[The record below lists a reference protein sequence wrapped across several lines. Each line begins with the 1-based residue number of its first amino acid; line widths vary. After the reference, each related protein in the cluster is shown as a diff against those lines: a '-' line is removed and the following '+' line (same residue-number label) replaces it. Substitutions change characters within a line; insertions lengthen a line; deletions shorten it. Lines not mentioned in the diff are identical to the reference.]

1 MKFRK
6 SVNLIVKLVISILSF
21 CEAASAQNVPAETDK
36 PPIAAPLSPA
46 AGYDSVLRNYICTW
60 EPSMPLTNP
69 ADVANAGRPAAEVK
83 LTTAYFDA
91 IGRPLQ
97 TVSKQ
102 MSGSGKDIVSMF
114 LYDAVG
120 REKLKYLP
128 YASQTGNTNDGKFKL
143 NPFADQKDFYQSET
157 LNPGAVNETV
167 YYSEVEFEASPL
179 NRVLKTYHP
188 GNSWAKTGGSHP
200 VNQGYDANTAEDAV
214 RIWKITDDQSL
225 PVSPGIYAAKQ
236 LYKVVSS
243 DEQGQTTIA
252 FTDKDGRLILKKIQL
267 NNDWLSTYYV
277 YDDSGNLRFVIPP
290 RAAQII
296 NGNWNL
302 APVAAEL
309 CFQYQYDERNRMII
323 KKVPGAAPVEMVY
336 DIRDRLVLTR
346 DGNLKSKRQWLM
358 SFYDGL
364 NRVVETALYTADTNT
379 YTRAVLQQQLNTA
392 TGTGSVQYDF
402 PGVTHLVVKTNDR
415 QLYEARESIT
425 IEPGFESA
433 NGDNLDFRV
442 DPSLTNGSIYL
453 PVTNPLPNVPAAALT
468 PLTFTYYDHYSYD
481 GLKVAVATDF
491 SKPQAGSNLY
501 AQPVKTNTTPEGM
514 VTGTRIRVL
523 GTDTWLTTTNYYDDD
538 NRLVQTISDNLNGA
552 QDVAT
557 TLYDFSGKVLSTYV
571 HHRNKQSAATPET
584 KVLTMMHYDHA
595 GRVDE
600 ISKRINDNPAL
611 QRTIVN
617 NSYDEL
623 GQMKT
628 KRLGVTGTGQLE
640 TLEYEYNIRGWL
652 KGINRKFAT
661 GKTSGNWFGQEL
673 SYDYGFSGKQFN
685 GNIAG
690 AKWKSRSDGTA
701 RAFGYQYDQAN
712 RLAAA
717 DFSQLEGT
725 ASWTKSKMDF
735 SVSNLNYDA
744 NGNILSMSQKGMEGS
759 VIKQIDSLKYGYLPN
774 SNKLSFV
781 TDKQNNPNTLLGD
794 FREKQN
800 DESPDYQY
808 DLNGNLVL
816 DQNKQLTI
824 RYNHLNLP
832 ENIVV
837 TGKGYITYTYDAGGN
852 KLRKIVVDQTGTGK
866 TTVTD
871 YTGMFQYTND
881 TLRIISH
888 EEGRIRTIAKAGT
901 PLDYKYDYFVKDHL
915 GNIRMV
921 LTEQTDFT
929 MYAATMENARAS
941 VETALFSNVNETR
954 VPKPAGY
961 PDDDTDSKNAAVAK
975 LNANTGGNKIG
986 PSLVLRVM
994 AGDTV
999 QINTR
1004 AFYKSQGPA
1013 AKNTAPLPEDM
1024 VAGLVQAFGGQAEG
1038 GSQHGFAAG
1047 NNSTPFNTNFY
1058 NNQYQR
1064 LKEKSPDQP
1073 DSKPKAYLNFV
1084 LFDDQFKLVDQNS
1097 GVKQVSGE
1105 ADQLQTLGTDRM
1117 PITQNGF
1124 LYVYTSN
1131 ESQQD
1136 VFFDNLVVTQASGP
1150 MLEETHYYPFGL
1162 TIAGISSNA
1171 LKGSSYAENRL
1182 KYNGNELQHKEFI
1195 DGSGLELYDFNAR
1208 TYDQQ
1213 IGRFLQ
1219 IDPLIESGEQ
1229 ERISPYHF
1237 AKNDPIKYNDPDGKC
1252 PNCIVGAIV
1261 GAAVDYGTQVTKNLA
1276 SGKPLRASFTEVD
1289 FWSIGISAVSG
1300 ALSGGLSAL
1309 TPASIAGKVGVEA
1322 LNLTR
1327 LTAESA
1333 AKQYAGDGS
1342 VSVAQ
1347 TLSDVG
1353 ASRVGDLLTA
1363 KISPISTRATANAI
1377 SATERQLD
1385 RAIRITIGDPTSS
1398 GRAATVRSLRSQL
1411 NTQVQTLNTKQV
1423 TNEVI
1428 KNTAGGSAGNALQET
1443 SNYLRKPV
1451 KENSPLQANINDA
1464 EIRRINFLKIFR

>member
-6 SVNLIVKLVISILSF
+6 SVNLIIKLVIPILSF
-21 CEAASAQNVPAETDK
+21 CETVSAQNVPAETDK
-36 PPIAAPLSPA
+36 PPVAAPLSPA

-69 ADVANAGRPAAEVK
+69 ADVSNAGRPAAEVK

-102 MSGSGKDIVSMF
+102 MSGTGKDLVSMF
-114 LYDAVG
+114 LYDNVG

-128 YASQTGNTNDGKFKL
+128 YASQTGANDGKFKL

-157 LNPGAVNETV
+157 LNPGSVNETV

-179 NRVLKTYHP
+179 NRILKTYSP
-188 GNSWAKTGGSHP
+188 GNSWAQTGGSHP
-200 VNQGYDANTAEDAV
+200 VGQQYDANTTEDAV
-214 RIWKITDDQSL
+214 RIWKIADDQSI
-225 PVSPGIYAAKQ
+225 PVSPGTYATKQ
-236 LYKVVSS
+236 LYKVITS

-290 RAAQII
+290 RAVQII

-309 CFQYQYDERNRMII
+309 CFQYQYDERNRMIV

-379 YTRAVLQQQLNTA
+379 YTRAVLQQQLNTS
-392 TGTGSVQYDF
+392 TGTGSIQYDF

-425 IEPGFESA
+425 IEPDFESA
-433 NGDNLDFRV
+433 SGDNLDFRV
-442 DPSLTNGSIYL
+442 DPALSNGSIYL
-453 PVTNPLPNVPAAALT
+453 PVTNPLPNIPAAALT
-468 PLTFTYYDHYSYD
+468 PLTFTYYDHYAYD
-481 GLKVAVATDF
+481 GLKTAVAADF
-491 SKPQAGSNLY
+491 TKPQAGSNLY
-501 AQPVKTNTTPEGM
+501 AQPVQTNTAPEGM
-514 VTGTRIRVL
+514 ATGTRIRVL

-538 NRLVQTISDNLNGA
+538 NRLVQTISDNLGGG

-571 HHRNKQSAATPET
+571 HHRTKQSSATPET

-600 ISKRINDNPAL
+600 ITKRINDNPAL
-611 QRTIVN
+611 QRTIVT
-617 NSYDEL
+617 NSYNEL
-623 GQMKT
+623 GQIKT
-628 KRLGVTGTGQLE
+628 KRLGITGTGQLE
-640 TLEYEYNIRGWL
+640 TLDYEYNIRGWL

-661 GKTSGNWFGQEL
+661 GKASSNWFGQEL

-690 AKWKSRSDGTA
+690 AKWKSRSDGVA
-701 RAFGYQYDQAN
+701 RAFGYRYDPVN
-712 RLAAA
+712 RLTAA
-717 DFSQLEGT
+717 DFSQLEGS

-735 SVSNLNYDA
+735 SVSNLTYDA

-759 VIKQIDSLKYGYLPN
+759 VIKQIDSLKYGYLSN

-837 TGKGYITYTYDAGGN
+837 TGKGSITYTYDAGGN
-852 KLRKIVVDQTGTGK
+852 KLRKTVVDQTGTGK

-888 EEGRIRTIAKAGT
+888 EEGRIRTIVKAGT
-901 PLDYKYDYFVKDHL
+901 PLDYKYDYFIKDHL

-929 MYAATMENARAS
+929 MYAATMENTRAG

-961 PDDDTDSKNAAVAK
+961 PNDDMDSKNAAVAK
-975 LNANTGGNKIG
+975 LNANPGGNKIG

-994 AGDTV
+994 AGDTIQV
-999 QINTR
+999 NAR
-1004 AFYKSQGPA
+1004 AFYKSQGPVTQ
-1013 AKNTAPLPEDM
+1013 NAPPPPEDM

-1117 PITQNGF
+1117 PITKNGF

-1150 MLEETHYYPFGL
+1150 VLEETHYYPFGL
-1162 TIAGISSNA
+1162 TMAGISSNA
-1171 LKGSSYAENRL
+1171 LKGSSYAEN
-1182 KYNGNELQHKEFI
+1182 KYKFTGQLLDEDLGWNTYQMKW
-1195 DGSGLELYDFNAR
+1195 R
-1208 TYDQQ
+1208 TMDPQ

-1219 IDPLIESGEQ
+1219 VDPLATKYVHN
-1229 ERISPYHF
+1229 SPYAYAENKVTTGIDLEGLEWVSRIDGNGATSVNANVKF
-1237 AKNDPIKYNDPDGKC
+1237 SVNEMLKLTPEQITAYQTAISNQLNKTLQISSDGSISGNVTYNGGNASKLRVVVPSLELYGKASIVGGQTTFSASSINVFDKEGNLRSPESVGIDGAHELLHTLRLEHPFEKTQGVDTKLISEGGNNYSTTPGTDSKIPFNIMNYPMINIDGK
-1252 PNCIVGAIV
+1252 
-1261 GAAVDYGTQVTKNLA
+1261 K
-1276 SGKPLRASFTEVD
+1276 S
-1289 FWSIGISAVSG
+1289 
-1300 ALSGGLSAL
+1300 
-1309 TPASIAGKVGVEA
+1309 
-1322 LNLTR
+1322 
-1327 LTAESA
+1327 
-1333 AKQYAGDGS
+1333 
-1342 VSVAQ
+1342 
-1347 TLSDVG
+1347 
-1353 ASRVGDLLTA
+1353 GDLWKSTGQSPSYLTKDQV
-1363 KISPISTRATANAI
+1363 KILLNEIKLQNTGAGAP
-1377 SATERQLD
+1377 
-1385 RAIRITIGDPTSS
+1385 GSS
-1398 GRAATVRSLRSQL
+1398 GFQNYWI
-1411 NTQVQTLNTKQV
+1411 NTPGE
-1423 TNEVI
+1423 EVKRKI
-1428 KNTAGGSAGNALQET
+1428 K
-1443 SNYLRKPV
+1443 
-1451 KENSPLQANINDA
+1451 
-1464 EIRRINFLKIFR
+1464 